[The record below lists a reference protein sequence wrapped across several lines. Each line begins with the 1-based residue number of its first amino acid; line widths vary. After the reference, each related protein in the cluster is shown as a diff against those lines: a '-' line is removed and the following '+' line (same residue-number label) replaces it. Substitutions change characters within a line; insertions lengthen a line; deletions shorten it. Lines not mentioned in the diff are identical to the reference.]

1 MRNKLNS
8 KRAMEELQ
16 KGYQKADTLLKD
28 DAKMDTFLEK
38 VEKRLKWI
46 PFIRQELKLIPIFIS
61 MIRSYL
67 KKDYTRVPRGTIL
80 AIISALLYFL
90 SPVDLIPDWIP
101 FLGQL
106 DDALVVGACWKMVNK
121 DIEDYRQWKASR
133 KLTQ

>member
-1 MRNKLNS
+1 MRKKLNS

-106 DDALVVGACWKMVNK
+106 DDALVVGACWEMVNK

>member
-1 MRNKLNS
+1 MRKKLNS
-8 KRAMEELQ
+8 KCAMEELQ

-67 KKDYTRVPRGTIL
+67 KKGNIFLLLIVASPTIL
-80 AIISALLYFL
+80 
-90 SPVDLIPDWIP
+90 
-101 FLGQL
+101 
-106 DDALVVGACWKMVNK
+106 VV
-121 DIEDYRQWKASR
+121 ASR
-133 KLTQ
+133 NVTIYCFRQLKE